1 MWTALALDQVAET
14 LLEGLDGGWLHLGK
28 CSITSRKPAQHR
40 RDALGT
46 GTRRSGDQGGVCM
59 EHTRGASVV
68 CLALMVGP
76 EFHSLGSEAP
86 VLWGVTDQPNS
97 SVLSEC

>member
-1 MWTALALDQVAET
+1 MAASGEVQQSQAES
-14 LLEGLDGGWLHLGK
+14 LLSVDVMHWGREREEWRPRWGV
-28 CSITSRKPAQHR
+28 R
-40 RDALGT
+40 GT
-46 GTRRSGDQGGVCM
+46 YWGT
-59 EHTRGASVV
+59 SVV